1 MKNIIPHLLVALVL
15 SSGIASSA
23 AAQKRPKS
31 SAKRAFSHNSE
42 SSKGKTSKARFRREN
57 DRPVID
63 LNPNSLVKTKTTK
76 APKPY
81 KFSNGNG
88 FKPVK

>member
-1 MKNIIPHLLVALVL
+1 MKHPFSYVLVALVL
-15 SSGIASSA
+15 SSGAGPA
-23 AAQKRPKS
+23 VAQQRPKGI
-31 SAKRAFSHNSE
+31 AKRAFAHNSE

-63 LNPNSLVKTKTTK
+63 LNPKNLVKTKTTK